1 MSEMKPLADKNTKVA
16 ILNVSYIQQ
25 SRGKQEHNLVRK
37 GRDTKVPCRM
47 SGDQKTPNLKRKIHQ
62 VDIKDSTVIISQCI
76 ILTIKY
82 KSLDHL
88 CS

>member
-47 SGDQKTPNLKRKIHQ
+47 SGDQKTPNLK
-62 VDIKDSTVIISQCI
+62 
-76 ILTIKY
+76 
-82 KSLDHL
+82 
-88 CS
+88 

>member
-1 MSEMKPLADKNTKVA
+1 MSEMKPLANKNTEVA

-37 GRDTKVPCRM
+37 GRDTKVPCRI
-47 SGDQKTPNLKRKIHQ
+47 SGGQKTPNLKQNIHQ
-62 VDIKDSTVIISQCI
+62 VDIKDTTVIISQCI

-82 KSLDHL
+82 MSLDHF
-88 CS
+88 CP